1 MKGSFS
7 SPGTRLSILLIVPLA
22 MAAGFLL
29 WRRASTPRA
38 VVAAVATEP
47 VSRRDIS
54 QTVEA
59 TGTVQA
65 IEVVEIKSKASGQI
79 IKMPVEIGSVV
90 KTGDLLVQIDPLT
103 VRNQYAQALAAEQA
117 AAAQVQVTS
126 TQKQRADDLLSREA
140 MTATDHESAVLAAAN
155 ALATL
160 ARAKSDLQIAK
171 QALDDATVRA
181 PSNGTVIEQDVT
193 KGMVITS
200 ATSSPSGGTT
210 ILKMADLN
218 RIEMNALVGETDIG
232 NLRPGMSARVTV
244 DAFPNHP
251 FSGKVIKIEPQAV
264 IQQSVTMFPVLVAI
278 ENENGQLLPG
288 MNGEVTMDIA
298 SRTQVLAVPLDAI
311 RTMREIPTI
320 AISLGLNP
328 DTLKAQVQRQI
339 DARLAARARAG
350 DSAQAHGGAG
360 AAAAG
365 AAGTGGPGGRRWR
378 GGANG
383 AAGGSAAGG
392 GGLGGGGFGGRGGN
406 GGGGFGGGGLGGG
419 GFGGGGAGGGRFGAN
434 GGSADPGASSAA
446 RAARAQLVMVQT
458 AHGLEPRL
466 VRIGISDFDYSEVLS
481 GVEEGD
487 QVALLSVAEQ
497 MAKRNQQ
504 KAQIAQRVGSG
515 MPGSTP
521 ASGAR
526 GGGGGGGR

>member
-1 MKGSFS
+1 MTGSLWN
-7 SPGTRLSILLIVPLA
+7 PRTRWPLLLVLLLA
-22 MAAGFLL
+22 IAGGFLL
-29 WRRASTPRA
+29 WRRMTAPHTT
-38 VVAAVATEP
+38 VAAIATEP

-79 IKMPVEIGSVV
+79 LQMPVEIGSVV

-126 TQKQRADDLLSREA
+126 TQKQRADELLSREA

-232 NLRPGMSARVTV
+232 NLRPGMNARVTV

-251 FSGKVIKIEPQAV
+251 FAGKVIKIEPQAV

-278 ENENGQLLPG
+278 DNENGQLLPG

-311 RTMREIPTI
+311 RTMRELPTI
-320 AISLGLNP
+320 AVSLGLNP

-339 DARLAARARAG
+339 DARMAARARAG
-350 DSAQAHGGAG
+350 DSAQAHPGAGTATAGGAG
-360 AAAAG
+360 A
-365 AAGTGGPGGRRWR
+365 GGQGGRRWR
-378 GGANG
+378 GGGANG
-383 AAGGSAAGG
+383 AAGGFGGAGAGG
-392 GGLGGGGFGGRGGN
+392 F
-406 GGGGFGGGGLGGG
+406 
-419 GFGGGGAGGGRFGAN
+419 GGGAGGGAGGGFAGGGPGGAGRFGAGA
-434 GGSADPGASSAA
+434 GGAEPAGSGAS

-458 AHGLEPRL
+458 PRGLEPRL
-466 VRIGISDFDYSEVLS
+466 VRTGISDFDYCEVVS
-481 GVEEGD
+481 GVAEGD

-497 MAKRNQQ
+497 VAKRKQQ
-504 KAQIAQRVGSG
+504 QAQIAQRVGSG
-515 MPGSTP
+515 MPGSTTTS
-521 ASGAR
+521 AGR
-526 GGGGGGGR
+526 GGGGGGGGR

>member
-1 MKGSFS
+1 
-7 SPGTRLSILLIVPLA
+7 LLAV
-22 MAAGFLL
+22 AAGFML
-29 WRRASTPRA
+29 WRRVAAPRA
-38 VVAAVATEP
+38 VVATIATEP
-47 VSRRDIS
+47 VGRRDIS

-117 AAAQVQVTS
+117 AAAQVQVTT
-126 TQKQRADDLLSREA
+126 TQKQRADELLSREA

-155 ALATL
+155 ALAAL

-181 PSNGTVIEQDVT
+181 PSSGTVIEQDVT

-278 ENENGQLLPG
+278 DNENGQLLPG

-298 SRTQVLAVPLDAI
+298 SRSQVLAVPLDAI
-311 RTMREIPTI
+311 RTMRELPTI
-320 AISLGLNP
+320 ALSLGLNA

-339 DARLAARARAG
+339 DARMAARAKAA
-350 DSAQAHGGAG
+350 DSAQVRAG
-360 AAAAG
+360 AAAGGGAAGGPAG
-365 AAGTGGPGGRRWR
+365 AAAGASAGAAAGRGRWR
-378 GGANG
+378 GGAGANG
-383 AAGGSAAGG
+383 AAGGAA
-392 GGLGGGGFGGRGGN
+392 
-406 GGGGFGGGGLGGG
+406 GGFGGGG
-419 GFGGGGAGGGRFGAN
+419 FGNRGGGRFGAN
-434 GGSADPGASSAA
+434 GGGANGGGADAATSTAA

-458 AHGLEPRL
+458 VHGLEPRL

-481 GVEEGD
+481 GVEEGE

-497 MAKRNQQ
+497 MAKRKQQ
-504 KAQIAQRVGSG
+504 QAQIAQRVGSG
-515 MPGSTP
+515 MPGSTTTT
-521 ASGAR
+521 SGGR
-526 GGGGGGGR
+526 GAGGGGR

>member
-1 MKGSFS
+1 VKGSLWN
-7 SPGTRLSILLIVPLA
+7 PTTRLPLLLFVVLA
-22 MAAGFLL
+22 MAGGFLL
-29 WRRASTPRA
+29 WRRMSAPRTT
-38 VVAAVATEP
+38 VAAVATEP

-79 IKMPVEIGSVV
+79 LQMPVEIGSVV

-117 AAAQVQVTS
+117 AAAQVQVTT
-126 TQKQRADDLLSREA
+126 TQKQRADELLSREA

-155 ALATL
+155 ALAAL

-232 NLRPGMSARVTV
+232 NLRPGMNARVTV

-251 FSGKVIKIEPQAV
+251 FAGKVIKIEPQAV

-278 ENENGQLLPG
+278 DNENGQLLPG

-311 RTMREIPTI
+311 RTMRELPTI
-320 AISLGLNP
+320 AVSLGLNP

-339 DARLAARARAG
+339 DARMAARARAG
-350 DSAQAHGGAG
+350 DSAQARPGAG
-360 AAAAG
+360 AAAGGAG
-365 AAGTGGPGGRRWR
+365 AGGPGGRRWR
-378 GGANG
+378 GGGANG
-383 AAGGSAAGG
+383 AAGGASGGVGGRGPGG
-392 GGLGGGGFGGRGGN
+392 GGA
-406 GGGGFGGGGLGGG
+406 GGGFGGGGPAGAGRFAAG
-419 GFGGGGAGGGRFGAN
+419 AGFGG
-434 GGSADPGASSAA
+434 ADPAASGAS

-458 AHGLEPRL
+458 PHGLEPRL
-466 VRIGISDFDYSEVLS
+466 VRTGISDFDYCEVVS
-481 GVEEGD
+481 GVAEGD

-497 MAKRNQQ
+497 IAKRKQQ
-504 KAQIAQRVGSG
+504 QAQIAQRVGSG
-515 MPGSTP
+515 MPGSTTT
-521 ASGAR
+521 SGGR
-526 GGGGGGGR
+526 GGGGGGGGR

>member
-1 MKGSFS
+1 
-7 SPGTRLSILLIVPLA
+7 VA
-22 MAAGFLL
+22 VGFML
-29 WRRASTPRA
+29 WRRMAAPRA
-38 VVAAVATEP
+38 VVATVATEP
-47 VSRRDIS
+47 VGRRDIS

-117 AAAQVQVTS
+117 AAAQVQVTT
-126 TQKQRADDLLSREA
+126 TQKQRADELLSREA
-140 MTATDHESAVLAAAN
+140 MTATDHETAVLAAAN

-181 PSNGTVIEQDVT
+181 PSSGTVIEQDVT

-232 NLRPGMSARVTV
+232 NLRPGMNARVTV

-251 FSGKVIKIEPQAV
+251 FAGKVIKIEPQAV

-278 ENENGQLLPG
+278 DNENGQLLPG

-311 RTMREIPTI
+311 RTMRELPTI
-320 AISLGLNP
+320 AVSLGLNP

-339 DARLAARARAG
+339 DARMAARARAG
-350 DSAQAHGGAG
+350 DSAQARAGAG

-365 AAGTGGPGGRRWR
+365 GAGGQGGRRWR
-378 GGANG
+378 GGGANG
-383 AAGGSAAGG
+383 AAGGAA
-392 GGLGGGGFGGRGGN
+392 GGFGGRGPG
-406 GGGGFGGGGLGGG
+406 GGGAGGSGGGVGAGFGGGAGGGFGGGGP
-419 GFGGGGAGGGRFGAN
+419 AG
-434 GGSADPGASSAA
+434 ADPAGSGAS

-458 AHGLEPRL
+458 PHGLEPRL
-466 VRIGISDFDYSEVLS
+466 VRTGISDFDYCEVVS
-481 GVEEGD
+481 GVAEGD

-497 MAKRNQQ
+497 IAKRKQQ
-504 KAQIAQRVGSG
+504 QAQIAQRVGSG
-515 MPGSTP
+515 MPGSTTT
-521 ASGAR
+521 SGGR

>member
-1 MKGSFS
+1 
-7 SPGTRLSILLIVPLA
+7 VA
-22 MAAGFLL
+22 VGFML
-29 WRRASTPRA
+29 WRRMAAPRA
-38 VVAAVATEP
+38 VVATVATEP
-47 VSRRDIS
+47 VGRRDIS

-117 AAAQVQVTS
+117 AAAQVQVTT
-126 TQKQRADDLLSREA
+126 TQKQRADELLSREA
-140 MTATDHESAVLAAAN
+140 MTATDHETAVLAAAN

-181 PSNGTVIEQDVT
+181 PSSGTVIEQDVT

-232 NLRPGMSARVTV
+232 NLRPGMNARVTV

-251 FSGKVIKIEPQAV
+251 FAGKVIKIEPQAV

-278 ENENGQLLPG
+278 DNENGQLLPG

-311 RTMREIPTI
+311 RTMRELPTI
-320 AISLGLNP
+320 AVSLGLNP

-339 DARLAARARAG
+339 DARMAARARAG
-350 DSAQAHGGAG
+350 DSAQARAGAG

-365 AAGTGGPGGRRWR
+365 GAGGQGGRRWR
-378 GGANG
+378 GGGANG
-383 AAGGSAAGG
+383 AAGGAP
-392 GGLGGGGFGGRGGN
+392 GGFGGRGPGGVGAGGS
-406 GGGGFGGGGLGGG
+406 GGGVGAGF
-419 GFGGGGAGGGRFGAN
+419 GGGAGGGFGS
-434 GGSADPGASSAA
+434 GGPAGADPAGSGVS

-458 AHGLEPRL
+458 PHGLEPRL
-466 VRIGISDFDYSEVLS
+466 VRTGISDFDYCEVVS
-481 GVEEGD
+481 GVAEGD

-497 MAKRNQQ
+497 IAKRKQQ
-504 KAQIAQRVGSG
+504 QAQIAQRVGSG
-515 MPGSTP
+515 MPGSTTT
-521 ASGAR
+521 SGGR

>member
-1 MKGSFS
+1 
-7 SPGTRLSILLIVPLA
+7 VA
-22 MAAGFLL
+22 VGFML
-29 WRRASTPRA
+29 WRRMAAPRA
-38 VVAAVATEP
+38 VVATVATEP
-47 VSRRDIS
+47 VGRRDIS

-117 AAAQVQVTS
+117 AAAQVQVTT
-126 TQKQRADDLLSREA
+126 TQKQRADELLSREA
-140 MTATDHESAVLAAAN
+140 MTATDHETAVLAAAN

-181 PSNGTVIEQDVT
+181 PSSGTVIEQDVT

-232 NLRPGMSARVTV
+232 NLRPGMYARVTV

-251 FSGKVIKIEPQAV
+251 FAGKVIKIEPQAV

-278 ENENGQLLPG
+278 DNENGQLLPG

-311 RTMREIPTI
+311 RTMRELPTI
-320 AISLGLNP
+320 AVSLGLNP

-339 DARLAARARAG
+339 DARMAARARAG
-350 DSAQAHGGAG
+350 DSAQARAGAG

-365 AAGTGGPGGRRWR
+365 GAGGQGGRRWR
-378 GGANG
+378 GGGANG
-383 AAGGSAAGG
+383 AAGGAP
-392 GGLGGGGFGGRGGN
+392 GGFGGRGPGGVGAGGS
-406 GGGGFGGGGLGGG
+406 GGGVGAGF
-419 GFGGGGAGGGRFGAN
+419 GGGAGGGFGS
-434 GGSADPGASSAA
+434 GGPAGADPAGSGVS

-458 AHGLEPRL
+458 PHGLEPRL
-466 VRIGISDFDYSEVLS
+466 VRTGISDFDYCEVVS
-481 GVEEGD
+481 GVAEGD

-497 MAKRNQQ
+497 IAKRKQQ
-504 KAQIAQRVGSG
+504 QAQIAQRVGSG
-515 MPGSTP
+515 MPGSTTT
-521 ASGAR
+521 SGGR